1 MIYMNNSTLSDINNT
16 TVSTRTTIASNISNN
31 NNKIFKQIWQVGN
44 KHLIIVDESIIR
56 KLGITES
63 SIFFVE
69 QELDQDNTTI
79 LMRLKTLGA
88 LEK

>member
-1 MIYMNNSTLSDINNT
+1 MNNSTLSDINNT

-31 NNKIFKQIWQVGN
+31 NKIIKQIWQVGN

-56 KLGITES
+56 KLGITENS
-63 SIFFVE
+63 TFFVE

>member
-1 MIYMNNSTLSDINNT
+1 MNNSTLSDINNT
-16 TVSTRTTIASNISNN
+16 TVSTRLLSSNISNN
-31 NNKIFKQIWQVGN
+31 NKIIKQIWQVGN

-56 KLGITES
+56 KLGITENS
-63 SIFFVE
+63 TFFVE

>member
-1 MIYMNNSTLSDINNT
+1 MNNSTLSDINNT

-56 KLGITES
+56 KLGITENS
-63 SIFFVE
+63 TFFVE

>member
-1 MIYMNNSTLSDINNT
+1 MDNSTLSDINNATDSANT
-16 TVSTRTTIASNISNN
+16 TSNTSN

-56 KLGITES
+56 KLGITENS
-63 SIFFVE
+63 TFFVE

>member
-1 MIYMNNSTLSDINNT
+1 MNNSTLSDINNT

-56 KLGITES
+56 KLGITENS
-63 SIFFVE
+63 TFFVK

>member
-1 MIYMNNSTLSDINNT
+1 MNNSTLSDINNT

-31 NNKIFKQIWQVGN
+31 NKIIKQIWQVGN

-56 KLGITES
+56 KLGITENS
-63 SIFFVE
+63 TFFVE
-69 QELDQDNTTI
+69 QELNQDNTTI